1 MLRGLY
7 TAASAMATQR
17 SKMDVVTNN
26 IVNAQTTGFKKDTV
40 ISSSFDNVMLQEMD
54 AEKVLNY
61 RRGVGPYSF
70 GTYVDRVHTGFSQ
83 GMPQVTGKQTDLAIY
98 GDGFFVI
105 ETGAGERYTR
115 AGNFEV
121 DEAGYLVTD
130 AGDFVLG
137 ENGRIEIGA
146 GEFSVSSQGSIT
158 VDNTEIDKLRIV
170 TFADPD
176 GLQKQGGN
184 LYAGAGAF
192 EATEFKLVQGHLE
205 GSNVEVADE
214 LVKMLTTYRAYEASQ
229 KVLTMTDDTLGLAVN
244 DIGRLR

>member
-83 GMPQVTGKQTDLAIY
+83 GMPQVTGKQTDIAIY
-98 GDGFFVI
+98 GEGFFAI

-121 DEAGYLVTD
+121 DQAGYLVTD
-130 AGDFVLG
+130 TGDFVLG
-137 ENGRIEIGA
+137 ENGRIQIGA

-158 VDNTEIDKLRIV
+158 VDNAELDRLRIV

-184 LYAGAGAF
+184 LYAGAGAL
-192 EATEFKLVQGHLE
+192 EATDFKLVQGHLE

>member
-40 ISSSFDNVMLQEMD
+40 ISASFDNVMLQEMD
-54 AEKVLNY
+54 AAKVLNA
-61 RRGVGPYSF
+61 RREVGPYSF
-70 GTYVDRVHTGFSQ
+70 GTYVDRVHTGFTQ
-83 GMPQVTGKQTDLAIY
+83 GTPQTTGKQTDLTIY
-98 GDGFFVI
+98 GEGFFVI
-105 ETGAGERYTR
+105 ETDAGERYTR

-121 DEAGYLVTD
+121 DAAGFLVTD
-130 AGDFVLG
+130 AGDYVLG
-137 ENGRIEIGA
+137 ENGRIQVGS
-146 GEFSVSSQGSIT
+146 GEFSVSSQGTIT
-158 VDNTEIDKLRIV
+158 VNDTTAGTLRIV
-170 TFADPD
+170 TFADLN

-184 LYAGAGAF
+184 LYAGAGAIQ
-192 EATEFKLVQGHLE
+192 ATDFKLAQGQLE
-205 GSNVEVADE
+205 SSNVEIADE